1 MRDTGE
7 FQIEYC
13 LRKMFFENS
22 EKSGNMGPT
31 FAECN
36 FDLSKDSVLKVG
48 IKTTVF
54 SNWNYLAID
63 LKPFRNN
70 YLEFKL
76 KDSYRGEENSGLDW
90 FENMKD

>member
-1 MRDTGE
+1 MRDTDE

-22 EKSGNMGPT
+22 EKSGNKSPT

-54 SNWNYLAID
+54 SDWNYLNID
-63 LKPFRNN
+63 LKPFRKG
-70 YLEFKL
+70 YLESKL
-76 KDSYRGEENSGLDW
+76 KKSYRDENNTGLDW
-90 FENMKD
+90 FESMKD

>member
-1 MRDTGE
+1 MRDPDE

-22 EKSGNMGPT
+22 EKSGNRSPT

-36 FDLSKDSVLKVG
+36 FDLSKDSVLTVG

-54 SNWNYLAID
+54 SDWKYLNID
-63 LKPFRNN
+63 LKPFRRGHS
-70 YLEFKL
+70 ESKL
-76 KDSYRGEENSGLDW
+76 KKSYRGEESAGLDW
-90 FENMKD
+90 FESMKD